1 MTVLAELSG
10 SQDGPEGRD
19 LLGVLEYQFG
29 VFFRDPRVAELLLDV
44 ALAFRPPPV
53 DTLRGRFVTLGFDPD
68 TFLISFDRAMRV
80 FAYHLAED
88 LREEAS
94 GSESVVHNLVEMSEL
109 QAMREILRDIL
120 ARQATVG
127 RNVEELWRES
137 RARCAEP
144 WRAVGLSREESLKL
158 AANPLIGAP
167 GPRIR
172 AALSQSAAIVV
183 GEVGTGKSLVLDR
196 LLQRAVIH
204 FARLP
209 GRCVTGV
216 RRGLGGHGAATRY
229 RIGEDLLI
237 GRSQETWRR
246 CFHRPWGPPAGL
258 RATFYV
264 LAHKRS

>member
-1 MTVLAELSG
+1 
-10 SQDGPEGRD
+10 
-19 LLGVLEYQFG
+19 
-29 VFFRDPRVAELLLDV
+29 
-44 ALAFRPPPV
+44 
-53 DTLRGRFVTLGFDPD
+53 
-68 TFLISFDRAMRV
+68 MRV

-137 RARCAEP
+137 RARCAER
-144 WRAVGLSREESLKL
+144 WRAGGLSREESLKL

-172 AALSQSAAIVV
+172 AALSQPAAIVA

-196 LLQRAVIH
+196 LLQRAVIQLRDCPD
-204 FARLP
+204 AALPVYVEAWEVAGRLRDTVSEKTSSLDDP
-209 GRCVTGV
+209 RK
-216 RRGLGGHGAATRY
+216 RGAVVFIDHGTP
-229 RIGEDLLI
+229 
-237 GRSQETWRR
+237 
-246 CFHRPWGPPAGL
+246 RP
-258 RATFYV
+258 V
-264 LAHKRS
+264 

>member
-1 MTVLAELSG
+1 
-10 SQDGPEGRD
+10 
-19 LLGVLEYQFG
+19 
-29 VFFRDPRVAELLLDV
+29 V

-53 DTLRGRFVTLGFDPD
+53 DTLRGRFVALGFDPD

-94 GSESVVHNLVEMSEL
+94 GSESVVHNLVEMSQL

-172 AALSQSAAIVV
+172 AALSQPAAIVV
-183 GEVGTGKSLVLDR
+183 GEIGAGKSLVLDR
-196 LLQRAVIH
+196 LLQRGAVIQLRDCPD
-204 FARLP
+204 AALP
-209 GRCVTGV
+209 VYVEAWEVTGRLRDTV
-216 RRGLGGHGAATRY
+216 LEKTSSLDDPRKRGAVVF
-229 RIGEDLLI
+229 ID
-237 GRSQETWRR
+237 
-246 CFHRPWGPPAGL
+246 HRAPRP
-258 RATFYV
+258 V
-264 LAHKRS
+264 